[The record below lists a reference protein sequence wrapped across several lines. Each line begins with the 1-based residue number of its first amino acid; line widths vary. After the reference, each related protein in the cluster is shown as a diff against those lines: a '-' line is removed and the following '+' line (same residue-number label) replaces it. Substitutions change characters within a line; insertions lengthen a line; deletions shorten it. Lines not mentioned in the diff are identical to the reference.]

1 MKKKLFVLALS
12 LLVSVAFSQEMKT
25 FTKDNYTIDYDSAW
39 EINGNQT
46 QPGVQF
52 MIMSNESTQTKDG
65 FRENINLASESLK
78 GQVLTASEYLNIA
91 LEQIKAQIPTAK
103 IISSK
108 SIDINGIDANETVWS
123 ADFGNNMV
131 LQFKQVALVRGGNGY
146 VLTFSSS
153 TAEYKDHIKSA
164 DLMMKSFKFVN

>member
-1 MKKKLFVLALS
+1 MKKKLFVLTLS
-12 LLVSVAFSQEMKT
+12 LLVTVAFSQEIKT
-25 FTKDNYTIDYDSAW
+25 FTKDNYTIDYDAGW

-52 MIMSNESTQTKDG
+52 MLMSNESTQAKDG
-65 FRENINLASESLK
+65 FRENINLASESLQ
-78 GQVLTASEYLNIA
+78 GQVLNASEYLNLA

-103 IISSK
+103 VISSK
-108 SIDINGIDANETVWS
+108 TLDLNGIEANETVWS
-123 ADFGNNMV
+123 ADFGNNMI
-131 LQFKQVALVRGGNGY
+131 LKFKQVAMVRGGNGY

-153 TAEYKDHIKSA
+153 TAEYEEHIKSA